1 MLDQEGVRQGLSQ
14 EALRRLLT
22 LESGGE
28 DVSDAYRTIP
38 VEEAYLRHNLVMLRH
53 PATGALRFVQMY
65 AALFGQG
72 ASVYAFAR
80 WSAFLEAC
88 PRRLLWIL
96 WTMYVDDG
104 SLSDPQEAKGSG
116 QAAIHTFFDLIGT
129 GLSEDKREW
138 LSTESVFLGVAHDL
152 AKLPTEGWI
161 EFWPKET
168 IIEAL
173 RSYIQTFKSERWC
186 PPGLASKFRGIAG
199 FAAQAQFG
207 QLGRAPMRPFKQRQ
221 YWDRAPWYTTNTM
234 ERSWQFLETILDK
247 KLSRRIHVTKPEHPA
262 LVVASDAQVERS
274 SLPGGGALI
283 HDLVTGTKVGGYL
296 RFGEEQLAHWRLTLQ
311 ELAEGKQPIALCE
324 AIMLP
329 LTMLHWAEIFRG
341 RTVVWFID
349 NTLAMASFV
358 KGASANEYLEKIVGT
373 FWIAAYHLDCAI
385 WLEWVDSDSNWA
397 DGVSR
402 LYAND
407 PFAKTHGFSLCE
419 MPFPE
424 LPFDGEWQEIWD
436 QVQRACGTGV
446 GDVSAR

>member
-1 MLDQEGVRQGLSQ
+1 
-14 EALRRLLT
+14 
-22 LESGGE
+22 
-28 DVSDAYRTIP
+28 
-38 VEEAYLRHNLVMLRH
+38 
-53 PATGALRFVQMY
+53 
-65 AALFGQG
+65 
-72 ASVYAFAR
+72 
-80 WSAFLEAC
+80 
-88 PRRLLWIL
+88 
-96 WTMYVDDG
+96 
-104 SLSDPQEAKGSG
+104 
-116 QAAIHTFFDLIGT
+116 
-129 GLSEDKREW
+129 
-138 LSTESVFLGVAHDL
+138 
-152 AKLPTEGWI
+152 
-161 EFWPKET
+161 
-168 IIEAL
+168 
-173 RSYIQTFKSERWC
+173 
-186 PPGLASKFRGIAG
+186 
-199 FAAQAQFG
+199 
-207 QLGRAPMRPFKQRQ
+207 MRPFKQRQ

-247 KLSRRIHVTKPEHPA
+247 KLARRIHVTKSEHPA

-349 NTLAMASFV
+349 NTSAMASFV
-358 KGASANEYLEKIVGT
+358 KGASANEYLEKIVGA

-407 PFAKTHGFSLCE
+407 PFAKTHGFSLSE